1 MIKILS
7 LKIVSTQWF
16 NLNND
21 WSDSIDFNLYNLII
35 PNAINVEQD
44 TTIRLSLEIA
54 YLLLNLYWKQKLKKI
69 KCIRREQINTN
80 NINELDEE
88 SLFES
93 KWRAKYNRCC
103 KLQK

>member
-35 PNAINVEQD
+35 PNVINVEQD

-54 YLLLNLYWKQKLKKI
+54 YLLLNLYWKQKLKI
-69 KCIRREQINTN
+69 K
-80 NINELDEE
+80 
-88 SLFES
+88 
-93 KWRAKYNRCC
+93 
-103 KLQK
+103 

>member
-35 PNAINVEQD
+35 PNVINIEQD

-54 YLLLNLYWKQKLKKI
+54 YLLLNLYWKQKLKI
-69 KCIRREQINTN
+69 K
-80 NINELDEE
+80 
-88 SLFES
+88 
-93 KWRAKYNRCC
+93 
-103 KLQK
+103 